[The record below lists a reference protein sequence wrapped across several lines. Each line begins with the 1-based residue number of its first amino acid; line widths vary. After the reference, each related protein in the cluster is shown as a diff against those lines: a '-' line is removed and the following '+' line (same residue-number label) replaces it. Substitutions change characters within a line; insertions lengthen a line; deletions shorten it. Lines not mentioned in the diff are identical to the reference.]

1 MAKLKYDRPIVVAVD
16 SSSVINV
23 PNDEVWKV
31 SVYHNG
37 SSPYSAPESLYADGS
52 TRIQIIGGG
61 ETQRSGVCHRHRLQ
75 AHRRVNGPMEVIL
88 HG

>member
-37 SSPYSAPESLYADGS
+37 SSRYRAPESLDADGS

-61 ETQRSGVCHRHRLQ
+61 KLQ
-75 AHRRVNGPMEVIL
+75 GAAYATGIAFKHIEE
-88 HG
+88 

>member
-61 ETQRSGVCHRHRLQ
+61 GKLRGAAYATGIAFKHIDE
-75 AHRRVNGPMEVIL
+75 
-88 HG
+88 